1 MVKQL
6 LACIGEA
13 VVQQLFSVSQGS
25 RKVPVVGCRC
35 TKGLL
40 HRKKLFKVIRND
52 AVLYSGTFGFMC
64 TSVLLCIGM
73 LQFLLARVL
82 IILSKLH

>member
-1 MVKQL
+1 MVQQL

-52 AVLYSGTFGFMC
+52 AILYSGLATC
-64 TSVLLCIGM
+64 VHLYYCILLQC
-73 LQFLLARVL
+73 LLT
-82 IILSKLH
+82 